1 MRHALLTAA
10 LTLTL
15 GAWLAPAATAQ
26 NIKPGKPYE
35 ETTELGF
42 KVGVPDDWVLIPP
55 DPNEG
60 NTIAK
65 FDPKG
70 PNNFVVVNVS
80 THPEELGLHVWI
92 ARFETNPPKK
102 EKEPGG
108 KVELKQRSKDV
119 ESFVKREV
127 LGGMSDFKELS
138 KKELEINKIPATEYL
153 FSSMIG
159 AEEIRAYAV
168 VYKFKPETSV
178 AWIGLGLGGKKW
190 TRYEGPYREM
200 AKSFK
205 AADVKENAALK
216 PQGDTYR
223 DKRRAELMTDVAKT
237 NGAWKLYE
245 TPRYFIITD
254 YDKKAFLDDVKMRLE
269 AIRDI
274 YEKDYPYEK
283 MQEIKAAA
291 AKAHTGEK
299 READPEKEAGKALA
313 KAVLGDVD
321 PREASKASVVRVCK
335 NEGEYMSYGGPQGSA
350 GYWNFVAKELVLY
363 DDSNN
368 GGKST
373 GRAVLNHEAFHQY
386 IFYLYGNLAPHSWYN
401 EGTGDFY
408 SGFQMKSNKQFELD
422 KFAWRKD
429 EIAQAIQQ
437 NHYVPLKEI
446 VHWSQKDY
454 YSPNAKYG
462 SNPYIHYAEGWS
474 LIYFLRTGKKAHA
487 KGWNDAWDK
496 ILDTYFT
503 ELGATEDLEQS
514 VNKAFEGVD
523 WDAFEQAWKDYTK

>member
-1 MRHALLTAA
+1 MRRALLTAA
-10 LTLTL
+10 LSLASFAL
-15 GAWLAPAATAQ
+15 LAPLAPGQ

-42 KVGVPDDWVLIPP
+42 KVNVPDDWVLIPP

-60 NTIAK
+60 NIIAK

-70 PNNFVVVNVS
+70 LNYVVVNAA
-80 THPEELGLHVWI
+80 TDPKRLGLHVWI

-102 EKEPGG
+102 DKDEKG
-108 KVELKQRSKDV
+108 KVELKQRSRDI
-119 ESFVKREV
+119 EAFVKREV
-127 LGGMSDFKELS
+127 LAGMAGVTEVS
-138 KKELEINKIPATEYL
+138 KKDLEVNKIPATEYVYTA
-153 FSSMIG
+153 MIG
-159 AEEIRAYAV
+159 SEEIKAYAV

-190 TRYEGPYREM
+190 TKFEGPFREM

-205 AADVKENAALK
+205 PAEVKENAALK

-237 NGAWKLYE
+237 GGAWKLYE

-254 YDKKAFLDDVKMRLE
+254 YDKKPFLDDIKLRLE

-274 YEKDYPYEK
+274 YERDYPYEK

-291 AKAHTGEK
+291 AQAHTGEGK
-299 READPEKEAGKALA
+299 GKDPEKEGEKALA
-313 KAVLGDVD
+313 KAVMGDVD

-335 NEGEYMSYGGPQGSA
+335 NKEEYMSYGGPPSSA
-350 GYWNFVAKELVLY
+350 GYWNWVARELVLY

-386 IFYLYGNLAPHSWYN
+386 IFYLYGNLSPHSWYN
-401 EGTGDFY
+401 EGTGDYY
-408 SGFQMKSNKQFELD
+408 SGYQMQKNNTFKLD
-422 KFAWRKD
+422 KFAWRKE

-446 VHWSQKDY
+446 VKWTQREY
-454 YSPNAKYG
+454 YGENKNYG
-462 SNPYIHYAEGWS
+462 SNGFIHYAEGWS
-474 LIYFLRTGKKAHA
+474 LIYFLRTGKQNHA

-503 ELGATEDLEQS
+503 ELGATENLEQS
-514 VNKAFEGVD
+514 VNKAFDGID